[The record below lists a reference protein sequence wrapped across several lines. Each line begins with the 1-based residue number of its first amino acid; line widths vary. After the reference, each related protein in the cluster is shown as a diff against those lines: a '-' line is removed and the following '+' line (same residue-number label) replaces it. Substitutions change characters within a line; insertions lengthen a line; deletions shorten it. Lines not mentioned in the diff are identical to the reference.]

1 VESTAR
7 REIVILSRD
16 IRCSNSHRSSNSSN
30 LRVDIPDTVMDLLVP
45 TWAWGKWECR
55 PHPPIS
61 TRSIQRRRNSSK
73 DNTSQQPRPD
83 MHHRLLLRNK
93 DNSQYTIKRQ
103 LQLPLPP
110 HQDKDT
116 DTHHRLLLPRHRRH
130 LVAMG
135 LIPRARELRT

>member
-16 IRCSNSHRSSNSSN
+16 IRCSNSNQRL
-30 LRVDIPDTVMDLLVP
+30 LRVEDIPDTIMGLLVVLV
-45 TWAWGKWECR
+45 WGKWECL

-61 TRSIQRRRNSSK
+61 IRSIQQRHKRSK